1 MAIMW
6 NSAILEELH
15 HTAALDK
22 DRTAWKYIWVSQGF
36 PSQRHNSNY
45 FRQGRE
51 RAGILL
57 SLKDCY
63 QKSMSPFLLPHAS
76 FVHKLKLQ
84 LLEASGL
91 NNMPRSKKVPLH
103 QFWCER
109 SQRSTLIGPGR
120 VPRLPCGSEV
130 SVLCWN
136 PLLHYESEILG
147 QIPEPSD
154 WREDKAHFLKEV
166 VIQACQ
172 AKNSVVPVIKIREE
186 GLPTRLTPTGAAS
199 SRDPSVSASSYEKP
213 TDPVHPETA
222 RERWDLS
229 PGTEAQ
235 NSVFLWLQ
243 EWFSVEMVPYL
254 KEGFKVKFWS
264 SQWLGGILAFNKQE
278 LEILDKQICFST
290 PYVHCQIWGEPTI
303 SSWMLFLLKPSIF
316 IICKC
321 KHLSPS

>member
-91 NNMPRSKKVPLH
+91 QQHAQVKESSSPSILMWKIPEKHSDWARPGATSTMWLWGQCVMLESSTALWIWDSGADSRTFWLKGRQGSFSKRSGDTGMPGQEH
-103 QFWCER
+103 
-109 SQRSTLIGPGR
+109 
-120 VPRLPCGSEV
+120 CGS
-130 SVLCWN
+130 C
-136 PLLHYESEILG
+136 Y
-147 QIPEPSD
+147 
-154 WREDKAHFLKEV
+154 
-166 VIQACQ
+166 
-172 AKNSVVPVIKIREE
+172 KNQ
-186 GLPTRLTPTGAAS
+186 GGG
-199 SRDPSVSASSYEKP
+199 
-213 TDPVHPETA
+213 
-222 RERWDLS
+222 S
-229 PGTEAQ
+229 P
-235 NSVFLWLQ
+235 
-243 EWFSVEMVPYL
+243 Y
-254 KEGFKVKFWS
+254 
-264 SQWLGGILAFNKQE
+264 
-278 LEILDKQICFST
+278 
-290 PYVHCQIWGEPTI
+290 
-303 SSWMLFLLKPSIF
+303 
-316 IICKC
+316 
-321 KHLSPS
+321 